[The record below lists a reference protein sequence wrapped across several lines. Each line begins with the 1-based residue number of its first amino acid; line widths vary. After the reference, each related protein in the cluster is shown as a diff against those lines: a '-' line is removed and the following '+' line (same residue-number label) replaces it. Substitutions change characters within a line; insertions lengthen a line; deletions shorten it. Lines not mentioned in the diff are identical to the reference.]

1 MPNLK
6 LLRVQAKIDELFRE
20 KIDLSDAANPDEKEN
35 KFYTRS
41 LAALAVVMKCGI
53 EYDVAAPKY
62 YGRISRYGD

>member
-1 MPNLK
+1 MMPNLK

-41 LAALAVVMKCGI
+41 
-53 EYDVAAPKY
+53 
-62 YGRISRYGD
+62 